1 MGRFMALGFPRGS
14 VCFSSGVHFWHFRAG
29 FVGESRKGTA
39 VAAVWR
45 MVVLQSIVFAER
57 NGPRKSD
64 PQKSA
69 VL

>member
-1 MGRFMALGFPRGS
+1 MQDLPGI
-14 VCFSSGVHFWHFRAG
+14 
-29 FVGESRKGTA
+29 A

-64 PQKSA
+64 AQKFA
-69 VL
+69 V